1 MSKVGLG
8 LNVYDAAVER
18 IKWTFDNFERV
29 YLSFSAGK
37 DSTVMM
43 HMACKEAR
51 ERGVKIGILIV
62 DLEGQYKLTIDHA
75 QAMFELYA
83 DCIELHWVC
92 LPLALR
98 NAVSVYEPK
107 WICWDDDRKKDWIR
121 DLPEGAIHDCS
132 TYEWFEKGM
141 EFEEFVPLFGEEYSQ
156 GKSCACMVGIR
167 TDESLNRYRTI
178 ASKKKTMKDNKP
190 YTTKVTSNV

>member
-51 ERGVKIGILIV
+51 ERGVKIGVLTGSLLSTIFGYLLLLI
-62 DLEGQYKLTIDHA
+62 
-75 QAMFELYA
+75 
-83 DCIELHWVC
+83 
-92 LPLALR
+92 
-98 NAVSVYEPK
+98 S
-107 WICWDDDRKKDWIR
+107 
-121 DLPEGAIHDCS
+121 
-132 TYEWFEKGM
+132 
-141 EFEEFVPLFGEEYSQ
+141 
-156 GKSCACMVGIR
+156 
-167 TDESLNRYRTI
+167 
-178 ASKKKTMKDNKP
+178 SKK
-190 YTTKVTSNV
+190 VNVKA